1 MLTHRRS
8 LAAALIVSLA
18 CCWLSPADTKA
29 QEPTDLTATSL
40 AIAPQDAAFFITA
53 IDLKKSWDRFIQGNF
68 VKSLRRVDYVQKLE
82 REIIQQWENPQGQA
96 AELKSTL
103 QNPNVRNLLR
113 LAADMAGQ
121 EFFVYGE
128 DDWCDAFENLSAFQT
143 ELMSRIQEDPESVEE
158 FFKELD
164 RESVDGL
171 RLPTMIIGFRLT
183 DANLAAQQLDAL
195 EGILRAIAT
204 QDDDLRPF
212 VEKLRRSDLDDGQTL
227 TLTLDT
233 SLISL
238 DELEEDQ
245 REAADKAIEL
255 LEGRSFSVSLGVR
268 ENLLLIGLGE
278 QIDLL
283 EQVGQADE
291 FLVDHPRMSVLKEA
305 EVSELRSISFVS
317 QRWRQTQWDTNFGH
331 YFRNLMVQ
339 FGGALDSESEE
350 IDDVDEWKAELLAD
364 AEQLDELV
372 GQLAPQYGDT
382 LGWSYSITSG
392 REGWA
397 YDWSDNMWFENDN
410 PLQILEHAGTNSLL
424 LMAFKQRSLPAL
436 EEMCEFIMQRTPEH
450 AERFIASAEQ
460 DEEERE
466 VALELFHQGWPLVE
480 EAVEILH
487 TKISP
492 ALDENETLI
501 SMAAAWTTRE
511 LGSELPVADQPL
523 PLPEFALACKL
534 RDRELFL
541 DGCQDLYG
549 VFDKVVELVRET
561 DPDALPAGYVVPRPI
576 EDNIGDATTYYY
588 EELAGT
594 GSLSAFKPQLAIADD
609 VVILGYSDRQVRDMI
624 EPKALATRPAWL
636 TDETPVAVVSYV
648 DYGGILGAFRPW
660 MTFGISLAGK
670 PLDEPLFEAAGPVPT
685 GNDMLQIWDTF
696 SAAGIAAATASVGED
711 GPTVMRWVWVSR

>member
-1 MLTHRRS
+1 MLIHRRS
-8 LAAALIVSLA
+8 LAAALIALLA
-18 CCWLSPADTKA
+18 CCCLSPADTTA

-40 AIAPQDAAFFITA
+40 AIAPQDAAFFMTA

-68 VKSLRRVDYVQKLE
+68 VKSLRRVDYVQQLE
-82 REIIQQWENPQGQA
+82 REIIRQWENPQGQA

-103 QNPNVRNLLR
+103 QNPNVRDLLR

-121 EFFVYGE
+121 EFFVYGQ
-128 DDWCDAFENLSAFQT
+128 DDWCDAFENLAAFQS

-158 FFKELD
+158 YFNELD
-164 RESVDGL
+164 RQEVDGL
-171 RLPTMIIGFRLT
+171 RLPTTIIGFRLT

-195 EGILRAIAT
+195 EGILRAVAT
-204 QDDDLRPF
+204 QDDNLRPF
-212 VEKLRRSDLDDGQTL
+212 IEKLRRNDLADGQTL

-233 SLISL
+233 SLIPL
-238 DELEEDQ
+238 DRLDEDQ
-245 REAADKAIEL
+245 REAADKALEL
-255 LEGRSFSVSLGVR
+255 LEGRSFSISLGVR
-268 ENLLLIGLGE
+268 KNLLLIGMGE
-278 QIDLL
+278 QADLL
-283 EQVGQADE
+283 EQVGQAED
-291 FLVDHPRMSVLKEA
+291 LLIDHPRMSVLKEA
-305 EVSELRSISFVS
+305 NVSQLRSVSFVS
-317 QRWRQTQWDTNFGH
+317 QRWRQTQWDANFAH

-339 FGGALDSESEE
+339 FGAAIDSESDE
-350 IDDVDEWKAELLAD
+350 IDDAEEWKAELLAD
-364 AEQLDELV
+364 ANQLDEYI
-372 GQLAPQYGDT
+372 GQMAPQYGDS
-382 LGWSYSITSG
+382 LGWSHAITSG
-392 REGWA
+392 SEGWA
-397 YDWSDNMWFENDN
+397 YDWSDNMWFENNN
-410 PLQILEHAGTNSLL
+410 PLQILEHAGSNSLF

-436 EEMCEFIMQRTPEH
+436 EEMCDFLMQRIPEH

-466 VALELFHQGWPLVE
+466 TALELFQNSWPLVE
-480 EAVEILH
+480 EAVDILH

-501 SMAAAWTTRE
+501 SMAAAWMTRE

-549 VFDKVVELVRET
+549 VFDKIVELVRET
-561 DPDALPAGYVVPRPI
+561 EPDALPAGYVVPRPI
-576 EDNIGDATTYYY
+576 EDNIDDATTYYY

-624 EPKALATRPAWL
+624 EPKVLATRPAWL

-660 MTFGISLAGK
+660 MTFGISLAGM
-670 PLDEPLFEAAGPVPT
+670 PLNEPLFPAEGPVPT
-685 GNDMLQIWDTF
+685 GNDLLQIWDTF
-696 SAAGIAAATASVGED
+696 SAAGIAAATASVGD
-711 GPTVMRWVWVSR
+711 GEPTVMHWVWVSR